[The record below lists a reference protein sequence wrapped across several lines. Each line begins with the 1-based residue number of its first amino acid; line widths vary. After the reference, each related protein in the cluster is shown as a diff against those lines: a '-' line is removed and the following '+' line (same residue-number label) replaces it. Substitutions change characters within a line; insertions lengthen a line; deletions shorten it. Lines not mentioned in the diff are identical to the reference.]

1 MDNKRVILAVA
12 LSMVVLLGW
21 QYLFPPVQPQT
32 TPAQQQE
39 QTATQSQTADS
50 NVSGPV
56 SDQLPDPASTSAIV
70 SAKGTK
76 LKVDTPLYSAVINSQ
91 GGLLESFKL
100 KNFKQTIEAGSPVI
114 DMVGTNALN
123 KAPMGLILNG
133 IATWAN
139 GVWGFEGGDL
149 NLEGDKIGTLIF
161 RGDVEGFRIE
171 RRLTFHADNYLID
184 EDVRIINK
192 SNPSGMGRLAFTTAT
207 KSLTAED
214 NRYNPT
220 RIAWFGPEGLS
231 EENDRDDL
239 RETGVSATGNIDWTA
254 IDSNYFILAL
264 VPGSDEVTV
273 KGKLQDD
280 IFRVAAE
287 KNVSFDKDIER
298 KLKCSYYFGPMDAEL
313 MAKVPGNLD
322 KAVDFGWFDIIA
334 KPLVMALEWFNQFTH
349 NYGIS
354 IILLTI
360 VIKILFWPL
369 SHKSYKSME
378 QMKRLQPMMAKLR
391 EKHGDDREALNKEM
405 MQLYK
410 TYNVNPAGGC
420 LPMLLQIP
428 VFFGLYKALMG
439 TVALRHADFIH
450 YLPFTD
456 IVWLADLSAKD
467 PLYITPIVMG
477 ATMFLQ
483 QKMTP
488 SAGDPTQQKIMMFLP
503 LVFTFMFLSFPSGLV
518 VYWMVNNVLSIAQ
531 QWMMTR
537 KVKN

>member
-12 LSMVVLLGW
+12 LSFAVLLGW
-21 QYLFPPVQPQT
+21 QYLFPQPQQ
-32 TPAQQQE
+32 PAPVQQE
-39 QTATQSQTADS
+39 QTAKQTQTADS
-50 NVSGPV
+50 NVAGPV
-56 SDQLPDPASTSAIV
+56 SDQLPDPASTTAIV

-76 LKVDTPLYSAVINSQ
+76 LTVETPLYSAVINSQ
-91 GGLLESFKL
+91 GGLLENFMLKKFKA
-100 KNFKQTIEAGSPVI
+100 TIAADSPDV
-114 DMVGTNALN
+114 DMVGQNALN
-123 KAPMGLILNG
+123 KAPMGLIING
-133 IATWAN
+133 IPTWAN
-139 GVWGFEGGDL
+139 GVWGYEGA
-149 NLEGDKIGTLIF
+149 NMKLEGNKLGTLIF

-207 KSLTAED
+207 KSLTSEKD
-214 NRYNPT
+214 TYNPT

-239 RETGVSATGNIDWTA
+239 RETGVTASGNIEWTA

-264 VPGSDEVTV
+264 VPGSSDVTM
-273 KGKLQDD
+273 KGKVQDD
-280 IFRVAAE
+280 IFRIAAE
-287 KNVSFDKDIER
+287 QNVSFDKDIER
-298 KLKCSYYFGPMDAEL
+298 KLACSYYFGPMDAEL

-334 KPLVMALEWFNQFTH
+334 KPLVVALEWFNQYVH

-420 LPMLLQIP
+420 LPMVLQIP

-439 TVALRHADFIH
+439 TVALRHADFVH

-503 LVFTFMFLSFPSGLV
+503 LVFTFMFLNFPSGLV

-531 QWMMTR
+531 QWMMMR
-537 KVKN
+537 KVNN

>member
-12 LSMVVLLGW
+12 LSFVVLLGW
-21 QYLFPPVQPQT
+21 QFLFPPQQQPA
-32 TPAQQQE
+32 PVKQE
-39 QTATQSQTADS
+39 QTTQQDQAVESKVAE
-50 NVSGPV
+50 PV
-56 SDQLPDPASTSAIV
+56 SNQLPDPASASAIV

-76 LKVDTPLYSAVINSQ
+76 LTVETPFYSAVINSQ

-100 KNFKQTIEAGSPVI
+100 KKFKATIAHDSPDV
-114 DMVGTNALN
+114 DMVGTNALD
-123 KAPMGLILNG
+123 KAPMGVILNG
-133 IATWAN
+133 IPTWAN
-139 GVWGFEGGDL
+139 GVWGYEGSNL
-149 NLEGDKIGTLIF
+149 NLDGNKLGTLIF

-184 EDVRIINK
+184 EDMRVINQ
-192 SNPSGMGRLAFTTAT
+192 SNPSGVGRVAFTTAT
-207 KSLTAED
+207 KSLTAAD
-214 NRYNPT
+214 DRYNPT
-220 RIAWFGPEGLS
+220 RIAWFNAEGLG
-231 EENDRDDL
+231 EEKDRDDL
-239 RETGVSATGNIDWTA
+239 AEKGVSESGQIHWAA

-264 VPGSDEVTV
+264 VPGSDSVTM

-280 IFRVAAE
+280 IFRIAAE
-287 KNVSFDKDIER
+287 QNVSFDKDIER
-298 KLKCSYYFGPMDAEL
+298 KLTCSYYFGPMDAQL
-313 MAKVPGNLD
+313 MAKVPGELS
-322 KAVDFGWFDIIA
+322 KAVNFGWFDIIA
-334 KPLVMALEWFNQFTH
+334 KPLVVALEWFHQFTH
-349 NYGIS
+349 NYGIA

-360 VIKILFWPL
+360 GIKLLFWPL

-391 EKHGDDREALNKEM
+391 EKYGDDKEALNKEM

-488 SAGDPTQQKIMMFLP
+488 SAGDPTQQKLMMFLP
-503 LVFTFMFLSFPSGLV
+503 LVFTFMFLNFPAGLV
-518 VYWMVNNVLSIAQ
+518 VYWMVNNILSIAQ
-531 QWMMTR
+531 QWMMIR

>member
-1 MDNKRVILAVA
+1 MENKRVILAVA
-12 LSMVVLLGW
+12 LSFAVLLGW
-21 QYLFPPVQPQT
+21 QFFFPPQPQQ
-32 TPAQQQE
+32 PAPAQQE
-39 QTATQSQTADS
+39 QTAQPNQAVDS
-50 NVSGPV
+50 NVAGPV
-56 SDQLPDPASTSAIV
+56 SNQLPDPASTSAIV

-76 LKVDTPLYSAVINSQ
+76 LTVDTPLYSAVINSQ
-91 GGLLESFKL
+91 GGLLESFEL
-100 KNFKQTIEAGSPVI
+100 KKFKATIDADSPYV
-114 DMVGTNALN
+114 DMVGKNALN

-133 IATWAN
+133 IPTWAN
-139 GVWGFEGGDL
+139 GVWGFEGSDL
-149 NLEGDKIGTLIF
+149 KLDGDKLGTLVF

-171 RRLTFHADNYLID
+171 RRLTFHSHNYLID
-184 EDVRIINK
+184 EDVRVINK
-192 SNPSGMGRLAFTTAT
+192 SNPSGMGRIAFTTAT
-207 KSLTAED
+207 KSLTAAD
-214 NRYNPT
+214 DRYNPT
-220 RIAWFGPEGLS
+220 RIAWYNVEGLV
-231 EENDRDDL
+231 EQNDRDEL
-239 RETGVSATGNIDWTA
+239 TETGVSETGKISWAA

-264 VPGSDEVTV
+264 VPRADSITM

-280 IFRVAAE
+280 IFRIAAE
-287 KNVSFDKDIER
+287 QNVSLDKDVER
-298 KLKCSYYFGPMDAEL
+298 KLACSYYFGPMDAPL
-313 MAKVPGNLD
+313 MAKVPGELS

-334 KPLVMALEWFNQFTH
+334 KPLVVALEWFHQYTN
-349 NYGIS
+349 NYGIA

-439 TVALRHADFIH
+439 TVALRHADFVH
-450 YLPFTD
+450 FLPFTD

-503 LVFTFMFLSFPSGLV
+503 LVFTFMFLNFPSGLV

-531 QWMMTR
+531 QWMMMR
-537 KVKN
+537 NVKN

>member
-1 MDNKRVILAVA
+1 MENKRVILAVA
-12 LSMVVLLGW
+12 LSFVVLLGW
-21 QYLFPPVQPQT
+21 QILFPSQPQQPV
-32 TPAQQQE
+32 PAQQE
-39 QTATQSQTADS
+39 QTAKQSQAADTNIAGPAS
-50 NVSGPV
+50 N
-56 SDQLPDPASTSAIV
+56 QLPDPASTSAIV

-76 LKVDTPLYSAVINSQ
+76 LTVETPLYSAVINSQ
-91 GGLLESFKL
+91 GGLLENFMLKKFKA
-100 KNFKQTIEAGSPVI
+100 TIAADSPDV
-114 DMVGTNALN
+114 DMVGMNALN
-123 KAPMGLILNG
+123 KAPMGLIING
-133 IATWAN
+133 IPTWVN
-139 GVWGFEGGDL
+139 GVWGYEGQNL
-149 NLEGDKIGTLIF
+149 NLNGNKLGTLIF

-184 EDVRIINK
+184 EDVRVINM
-192 SNPSGMGRLAFTTAT
+192 SNPSGQGRIAFTTAT
-207 KSLTAED
+207 KSLTSEKD
-214 NRYNPT
+214 TYNPT
-220 RIAWFGPEGLS
+220 RISWYGPEGLS
-231 EENDRDDL
+231 EEKDRDDL
-239 RETGVSATGNIDWTA
+239 RETGVTASGNITWTA

-264 VPGSDEVTV
+264 VPRSDGITM

-280 IFRVAAE
+280 IFRIAAE
-287 KNVSFDKDIER
+287 KTVSFDKNVER
-298 KLKCSYYFGPMDAEL
+298 KLSCSYYFGPMDAEL

-322 KAVDFGWFDIIA
+322 KAIDFGWFDIIA
-334 KPLVMALEWFNQFTH
+334 KPLVVALEWFNQYVH

-360 VIKILFWPL
+360 GIKILFWPL

-391 EKHGDDREALNKEM
+391 EKYGDDREALNKET

-420 LPMLLQIP
+420 LPMVLQIP

-450 YLPFTD
+450 YLPFSD

-467 PLYITPIVMG
+467 PLYITPIIMG

-503 LVFTFMFLSFPSGLV
+503 LVFTFMFLNFPSGLV

-531 QWMMTR
+531 QWLMMR

>member
-12 LSMVVLLGW
+12 LSFAVLLGW
-21 QYLFPPVQPQT
+21 QFLFPPQPQQ
-32 TPAQQQE
+32 PAPAKQE
-39 QTATQSQTADS
+39 QTAQPKQAVDS
-50 NVSGPV
+50 NVTGPV
-56 SDQLPDPASTSAIV
+56 SNQLPDPASISAIV

-76 LKVDTPLYSAVINSQ
+76 LTVETPLYSAVINSQ

-100 KNFKQTIEAGSPVI
+100 KRFKATIAADSPDV

-133 IATWAN
+133 IPTWAS
-139 GVWGFEGGDL
+139 GVWGYEGADL
-149 NLEGDKIGTLIF
+149 NLDGDKLGSLIF

-184 EDVRIINK
+184 EDVRVINK
-192 SNPSGMGRLAFTTAT
+192 SNPSGMGRIAFTTAT
-207 KSLTAED
+207 KSLTAAD
-214 NRYNPT
+214 DRYNPT
-220 RIAWFGPEGLS
+220 RIAWYNAEGLA
-231 EENDRDDL
+231 EEKDRDTL
-239 RETGVSATGNIDWTA
+239 AETGVSETGKIEWAA

-264 VPGSDEVTV
+264 VPAADSVTM

-280 IFRVAAE
+280 IFRIAAE
-287 KNVSFDKDIER
+287 QNISFDKDIER
-298 KLKCSYYFGPMDAEL
+298 KLTCSYYFGPMDAEL
-313 MAKVPGNLD
+313 MAKVPGELD
-322 KAVDFGWFDIIA
+322 KAIDFGWFDIIA
-334 KPLVMALEWFNQFTH
+334 KPLVVALEWFHQFTH
-349 NYGIS
+349 NYGIA

-378 QMKRLQPMMAKLR
+378 QMKRLQPMMSKLR
-391 EKHGDDREALNKEM
+391 EKHGDDKEALNKEM

-420 LPMLLQIP
+420 LPMMLQIP
-428 VFFGLYKALMG
+428 VFFGLYRALMG

-503 LVFTFMFLSFPSGLV
+503 LVFTFMFLNFPAGLV

-531 QWMMTR
+531 QWMMMR
-537 KVKN
+537 NVKN

>member
-12 LSMVVLLGW
+12 LSFAVLLGW
-21 QYLFPPVQPQT
+21 QFLFPSQP
-32 TPAQQQE
+32 PAPAQQE
-39 QTATQSQTADS
+39 QTAGSNQAVDS

-56 SDQLPDPASTSAIV
+56 SNQLPDPASTSAIV
-70 SAKGTK
+70 SAKGTR
-76 LKVDTPLYSAVINSQ
+76 LAVETPLYSAVINSQ

-100 KNFKQTIEAGSPVI
+100 KKFKATIAADSPDV
-114 DMVGTNALN
+114 DMVGTNALD

-139 GVWGFEGGDL
+139 GVWGYEGS
-149 NLEGDKIGTLIF
+149 NLSLDGDKLGTLIF

-207 KSLTAED
+207 KSLTAAD
-214 NRYNPT
+214 DRYNPT
-220 RIAWFGPEGLS
+220 RISWFDAEGLV
-231 EENDRDDL
+231 EENDRDEL
-239 RETGVSATGNIDWTA
+239 TETGVSASGNISWAA

-264 VPGSDEVTV
+264 VPGSNDVTM

-287 KNVSFDKDIER
+287 QNVSFDKELER
-298 KLKCSYYFGPMDAEL
+298 KLSCSYYFGPMDAPL
-313 MAKVPGNLD
+313 MAKVPGGLE
-322 KAVDFGWFDIIA
+322 KAIDFGWFDLIA
-334 KPLVMALEWFNQFTH
+334 KPLVVALEWFNQYVH
-349 NYGIS
+349 NYGIA

-450 YLPFTD
+450 FLPFTD

-503 LVFTFMFLSFPSGLV
+503 LVFTFMFLNFPSGLV

-531 QWMMTR
+531 QWMMMR
-537 KVKN
+537 NIKN

>member
-1 MDNKRVILAVA
+1 MENKRVILAVA
-12 LSMVVLLGW
+12 LSFAVLLGW
-21 QYLFPPVQPQT
+21 QFLFPPQPQQ
-32 TPAQQQE
+32 PAPAQQE
-39 QTATQSQTADS
+39 QTAQPNQAVDS
-50 NVSGPV
+50 IVAGPE
-56 SDQLPDPASTSAIV
+56 SNQLPDPASTSAIV

-76 LKVDTPLYSAVINSQ
+76 LTVDTPLYSAVINSQ
-91 GGLLESFKL
+91 GGLLESFEL
-100 KNFKQTIEAGSPVI
+100 KKFKATIDADSSNV
-114 DMVGTNALN
+114 DMVGANALN
-123 KAPMGLILNG
+123 KAPMGLIVNG
-133 IATWAN
+133 IPTWVN
-139 GVWGFEGGDL
+139 GVWGYEGGNL
-149 NLEGDKIGTLIF
+149 SLEGDKLGTLIF
-161 RGDVEGFRIE
+161 RGDVEGFRVE

-184 EDVRIINK
+184 EDVRVINK
-192 SNPSGMGRLAFTTAT
+192 SNPSGMGRVAFTTAT

-214 NRYNPT
+214 DRYNPT
-220 RIAWFGPEGLS
+220 RIAWYNAEGLV
-231 EENDRDDL
+231 EENDREEL
-239 RETGVSATGNIDWTA
+239 TETGVSESGQIEWAA

-264 VPGSDEVTV
+264 VPGADSVTM
-273 KGKLQDD
+273 KGKLQDN
-280 IFRVAAE
+280 IFRIAAE
-287 KNVSFDKDIER
+287 QNVSLDKDIER
-298 KLKCSYYFGPMDAEL
+298 KLACSYYFGPMDAQL
-313 MAKVPGNLD
+313 MAKVPGELS

-334 KPLVMALEWFNQFTH
+334 KPLVVALEWFHQYTH
-349 NYGIS
+349 NYGIA

-360 VIKILFWPL
+360 VIKIIFWPL

-420 LPMLLQIP
+420 LPMVLQIP

-439 TVALRHADFIH
+439 TVALRHADFVH

-503 LVFTFMFLSFPSGLV
+503 LVFTFMFLNFPSGLV

-531 QWMMTR
+531 QWMMMR

>member
-12 LSMVVLLGW
+12 LSFAVLLGW
-21 QYLFPPVQPQT
+21 QMLFPPQPQQ
-32 TPAQQQE
+32 PAPAQQE
-39 QTATQSQTADS
+39 QTAQPNQAVDS
-50 NVSGPV
+50 NVSGPI
-56 SDQLPDPASTSAIV
+56 SNQLPDPASTSAIV

-76 LKVDTPLYSAVINSQ
+76 LTVETPLYAAVINSQ

-100 KNFKQTIEAGSPVI
+100 KKFKATIDADSPDV
-114 DMVGTNALN
+114 DMVGMNALD

-133 IATWAN
+133 IATWAS
-139 GVWGFEGGDL
+139 GVWGYEGKDLSLDGDRL
-149 NLEGDKIGTLIF
+149 GTLIF

-184 EDVRIINK
+184 EDVRIINQ
-192 SNPSGMGRLAFTTAT
+192 SNPSGMGRVAFTTAT
-207 KSLTAED
+207 KSLTAAD
-214 NRYNPT
+214 DRYNPT
-220 RIAWFGPEGLS
+220 RISWYNAEGLV
-231 EENDRDDL
+231 EENDRDTL
-239 RETGVSATGNIDWTA
+239 SETGVTESGAINWAA

-264 VPGSDEVTV
+264 VPGADSVTM

-287 KNVSFDKDIER
+287 QDVSFDKDIER
-298 KLKCSYYFGPMDAEL
+298 KLSCSYYFGPMDAPL
-313 MAKVPGNLD
+313 MAKVPGSLD

-334 KPLVMALEWFNQFTH
+334 KPLVVALEWFHQYTH
-349 NYGIS
+349 NYGIA

-439 TVALRHADFIH
+439 TVALRHADFVH
-450 YLPFTD
+450 FLPFTD

-503 LVFTFMFLSFPSGLV
+503 LVFTFMFLNFPSGLV

-531 QWMMTR
+531 QWMMMR
-537 KVKN
+537 NVKN

>member
-12 LSMVVLLGW
+12 LSFAVLLGW
-21 QYLFPPVQPQT
+21 QMLFPPQPQQ
-32 TPAQQQE
+32 PAPAQQE
-39 QTATQSQTADS
+39 QTAQPNQAVDS
-50 NVSGPV
+50 NVSGPI
-56 SDQLPDPASTSAIV
+56 SNQLPDPASTSAIV

-76 LKVDTPLYSAVINSQ
+76 LTVETPLYAAVINSQ

-100 KNFKQTIEAGSPVI
+100 KKFKATIDADSPDV
-114 DMVGTNALN
+114 DMVGMNALD

-133 IATWAN
+133 IATWAS
-139 GVWGFEGGDL
+139 GVWGYEGKDLSLDGDRL
-149 NLEGDKIGTLIF
+149 GTLIF

-184 EDVRIINK
+184 EDVRIINQ
-192 SNPSGMGRLAFTTAT
+192 SNPSGMGRVAFTTAT
-207 KSLTAED
+207 KSLTAAD
-214 NRYNPT
+214 DRYNPT
-220 RIAWFGPEGLS
+220 RISWYNAEGLV
-231 EENDRDDL
+231 EENDRDTL
-239 RETGVSATGNIDWTA
+239 SETGVTESGAINWAA

-264 VPGSDEVTV
+264 VPGADSVTM

-287 KNVSFDKDIER
+287 QDVSFDKDIER
-298 KLKCSYYFGPMDAEL
+298 KLSCSYYFGPMDAPL
-313 MAKVPGNLD
+313 MAKVPGSLD

-334 KPLVMALEWFNQFTH
+334 KPLVVALEWFHQYTH
-349 NYGIS
+349 NYGIA

-391 EKHGDDREALNKEM
+391 EKLGDDREALNKEM

-439 TVALRHADFIH
+439 TVALRHADFVH
-450 YLPFTD
+450 FLPFTD

-503 LVFTFMFLSFPSGLV
+503 LVFTFMFLNFPSGLV

-531 QWMMTR
+531 QWMMMR
-537 KVKN
+537 NVKN

>member
-21 QYLFPPVQPQT
+21 QFLFPPAQPQT
-32 TPAQQQE
+32 SPAQQQE
-39 QTATQSQTADS
+39 QTATQSQTAES

-56 SDQLPDPASTSAIV
+56 SNQLPDPASTAAIV

-76 LKVDTPLYSAVINSQ
+76 LTVDTPLYSAVINSQ
-91 GGLLESFKL
+91 GGLLENFRL
-100 KNFKQTIEAGSPVI
+100 KKFKQTIAADSPAV

-133 IATWAN
+133 IPTWAN
-139 GVWGFEGGDL
+139 GVWGFEGSDL
-149 NLEGDKIGTLIF
+149 KLDGDKIGTLVF
-161 RGDVEGFRIE
+161 RGDVEGFRVE

-207 KSLTAED
+207 KSLTAAD

-220 RIAWFGPEGLS
+220 RIAWLGPEGLS
-231 EENDRDDL
+231 EEHDRDDL
-239 RETGVSATGNIDWTA
+239 RETGVSAAGKINWAA

-273 KGKLQDD
+273 KGKVQDD
-280 IFRVAAE
+280 IFRLAAE
-287 KNVSFDKDIER
+287 QNVSFDKDIER
-298 KLKCSYYFGPMDAEL
+298 KLACSYYFGPMDVEL

-322 KAVDFGWFDIIA
+322 KAIDFGWFDIIA
-334 KPLVMALEWFNQFTH
+334 KPLVIALEWFHQYTH
-349 NYGIS
+349 NYGIA

-450 YLPFTD
+450 FLPFTD

-503 LVFTFMFLSFPSGLV
+503 LVFTFMFLNFPAGLV
-518 VYWMVNNVLSIAQ
+518 VYWMVNNILSIAQ

-537 KVKN
+537 KVQN

>member
-12 LSMVVLLGW
+12 LSFAVLLGW
-21 QYLFPPVQPQT
+21 QMLFPPQPQQ
-32 TPAQQQE
+32 PAPALQE
-39 QTATQSQTADS
+39 QTAQPNQAVDS

-56 SDQLPDPASTSAIV
+56 SNQLPDPASTSAIV

-76 LKVDTPLYSAVINSQ
+76 LTVETPLYSAVINSQ

-100 KNFKQTIEAGSPVI
+100 KKFKATIAADSPDV
-114 DMVGTNALN
+114 DMVGMNALN

-139 GVWGFEGGDL
+139 GVWGFEGKDL
-149 NLEGDKIGTLIF
+149 SLDGDKLGTLIF

-184 EDVRIINK
+184 EDVRIINQ
-192 SNPSGMGRLAFTTAT
+192 SNPSGMGRVAFTTAT
-207 KSLTAED
+207 KSLTAAD
-214 NRYNPT
+214 DRYNPT
-220 RIAWFGPEGLS
+220 RISWYNAEGLF
-231 EENDRDDL
+231 EENDRDTL
-239 RETGVSATGNIDWTA
+239 SETGVTETGAVNWAA

-264 VPGSDEVTV
+264 VPGADSVTM

-287 KNVSFDKDIER
+287 QNVSFDKDIER
-298 KLKCSYYFGPMDAEL
+298 KLSCSYYFGPMDAPL

-322 KAVDFGWFDIIA
+322 KAIDFGWFDLIA
-334 KPLVMALEWFNQFTH
+334 KPLVVALEWFNQYTN
-349 NYGIS
+349 NYGIA

-439 TVALRHADFIH
+439 TVALRHADFVH
-450 YLPFTD
+450 FLPFTD

-503 LVFTFMFLSFPSGLV
+503 LVFTFMFLNFPSGLV

-531 QWMMTR
+531 QWMMMR
-537 KVKN
+537 NVKN

>member
-12 LSMVVLLGW
+12 LSFAVLLGW
-21 QYLFPPVQPQT
+21 QYLFPPQPQQ
-32 TPAQQQE
+32 PAPAQQE
-39 QTATQSQTADS
+39 QTAQPNQAVDS
-50 NVSGPV
+50 SVAGPV
-56 SDQLPDPASTSAIV
+56 SNQLPDPASTSAIV
-70 SAKGTK
+70 SAKGTR
-76 LKVDTPLYSAVINSQ
+76 LTVETPLYSAVINSQ

-100 KNFKQTIEAGSPVI
+100 KKFKATIDADSPYV
-114 DMVGTNALN
+114 DMVGANALD

-133 IATWAN
+133 MATWAN
-139 GVWGFEGGDL
+139 GVWGYEGANL
-149 NLEGDKIGTLIF
+149 NLEGDKLGTLIF

-184 EDVRIINK
+184 EDVRVINK
-192 SNPSGMGRLAFTTAT
+192 SNPSGMGRIAFTTAT
-207 KSLTAED
+207 KSLTAAD
-214 NRYNPT
+214 DRYNPT
-220 RIAWFGPEGLS
+220 RIAWFNAEGLV
-231 EENDRDDL
+231 EENDRDTL
-239 RETGVSATGNIDWTA
+239 SETGVTESGKVEWAA

-264 VPGSDEVTV
+264 VPGADSVTM

-280 IFRVAAE
+280 IFRIAAE
-287 KNVSFDKDIER
+287 QNVSFDKDLER
-298 KLKCSYYFGPMDAEL
+298 KLSCSYYFGPMDAQL
-313 MAKVPGNLD
+313 MAKVPGELS
-322 KAVDFGWFDIIA
+322 KAIDFGWFDIIA
-334 KPLVMALEWFNQFTH
+334 KPLVVALEWFHQYTN
-349 NYGIS
+349 NYGIA

-439 TVALRHADFIH
+439 TVALRHADFVH
-450 YLPFTD
+450 FLPFTD

-503 LVFTFMFLSFPSGLV
+503 LVFTFMFLNFPSGLV

-531 QWMMTR
+531 QWMMMR
-537 KVKN
+537 NVKN

>member
-1 MDNKRVILAVA
+1 MENKRVILAVA
-12 LSMVVLLGW
+12 LSFAVLLGW
-21 QYLFPPVQPQT
+21 QYLFPQQPA
-32 TPAQQQE
+32 PLKQE
-39 QTATQSQTADS
+39 QTTNQVQSNA
-50 NVSGPV
+50 NVAGPV
-56 SDQLPDPASTSAIV
+56 SSQLPDPASTAAIV

-76 LKVDTPLYSAVINSQ
+76 LTVETPFYSAVVNSQ
-91 GGLLESFKL
+91 GGLLENFMLKKFKA
-100 KNFKQTIEAGSPVI
+100 TIHADSPPV
-114 DMVGTNALN
+114 DMVGANALN

-133 IATWAN
+133 IATWSE
-139 GVWGFEGGDL
+139 GVWGFEGSNL
-149 NLEGDKIGTLIF
+149 NLDGDKVGTLVF

-184 EDVRIINK
+184 EDVRIINM

-207 KSLTAED
+207 KSLTSKD
-214 NRYNPT
+214 DRYNPT
-220 RIAWFGPEGLS
+220 RISWYGPEGLN
-231 EENDRDDL
+231 EEKDRDDL
-239 RETGVSATGNIDWTA
+239 SEKGVTASGNINWTA

-264 VPGSDEVTV
+264 VPGSADVTM

-287 KNVSFDKDIER
+287 QNVSFDKGVER
-298 KLKCSYYFGPMDAEL
+298 RLSCSYYFGPMDATL

-322 KAVDFGWFDIIA
+322 KAIDFGWFDIIA
-334 KPLVMALEWFNQFTH
+334 KPLVVALEWFNQYVH

-360 VIKILFWPL
+360 AIKILFWPL

-378 QMKRLQPMMAKLR
+378 QMKRLQPMIAKLR
-391 EKHGDDREALNKEM
+391 EKYGDDREALNKET

-410 TYNVNPAGGC
+410 TYSVNPAGGC
-420 LPMLLQIP
+420 IPMVLQIP
-428 VFFGLYKALMG
+428 VFFGLYRALMG
-439 TVALRHADFIH
+439 TVSLRHADFIH
-450 YLPFTD
+450 FLPFTD
-456 IVWLADLSAKD
+456 IVWLADLSTKD
-467 PLYITPIVMG
+467 PLYITPIIMG

-503 LVFTFMFLSFPSGLV
+503 LVFTFMFLNFPSGLV

-531 QWMMTR
+531 QWMMMR
-537 KVKN
+537 KVND

>member
-12 LSMVVLLGW
+12 LSFAVLLGW
-21 QYLFPPVQPQT
+21 QFLFPPQPQQ
-32 TPAQQQE
+32 PAPAQQE
-39 QTATQSQTADS
+39 QTAQPNQAVDS
-50 NVSGPV
+50 NVAGPV
-56 SDQLPDPASTSAIV
+56 SNQLPDPASTSAIV

-76 LKVDTPLYSAVINSQ
+76 LIVETPLYSAVINSQ

-100 KNFKQTIEAGSPVI
+100 KKFKATIATDSPDV
-114 DMVGTNALN
+114 DMVGTNALD

-139 GVWGFEGGDL
+139 GVWGYEGADL
-149 NLEGDKIGTLIF
+149 NLAGDKLGTLIF

-184 EDVRIINK
+184 EDVRVINT
-192 SNPSGMGRLAFTTAT
+192 SNPSGMGRIAFTTAT
-207 KSLTAED
+207 KSLTAAD
-214 NRYNPT
+214 DRYNPT
-220 RIAWFGPEGLS
+220 RIAWYNTEGLV
-231 EENDRDDL
+231 EENDRDTL
-239 RETGVSATGNIDWTA
+239 SETGVTETGKVEWAA

-264 VPGSDEVTV
+264 VPGADSVTI

-280 IFRVAAE
+280 IFRIAAE
-287 KNVSFDKDIER
+287 QNVSFDKDIER
-298 KLKCSYYFGPMDAEL
+298 KLSCSYYFGPMDAQL
-313 MAKVPGNLD
+313 MAKVPGELS
-322 KAVDFGWFDIIA
+322 KAIDFGWFDIIA
-334 KPLVMALEWFNQFTH
+334 KPLVVALEWFHQYTH
-349 NYGIS
+349 NYGIA

-439 TVALRHADFIH
+439 TVALRHADFVH
-450 YLPFTD
+450 FLPFTD

-503 LVFTFMFLSFPSGLV
+503 LVFTFMFLNFPSGLV

-531 QWMMTR
+531 QWMMMR
-537 KVKN
+537 NVKN

>member
-12 LSMVVLLGW
+12 LSFAVLLGW
-21 QYLFPPVQPQT
+21 QMLFPPQPQQ
-32 TPAQQQE
+32 PAPAQQE
-39 QTATQSQTADS
+39 QTAQPNQAVDS
-50 NVSGPV
+50 SVSGPA
-56 SDQLPDPASTSAIV
+56 SNQLPDPASTSAIV

-76 LKVDTPLYSAVINSQ
+76 LTVETPLYSAVINSQ

-100 KNFKQTIEAGSPVI
+100 KKFKATIDADSPDV
-114 DMVGTNALN
+114 DMVGMNALN

-139 GVWGFEGGDL
+139 GVWGYEGKDL
-149 NLEGDKIGTLIF
+149 SLDGDKLGTLIF

-184 EDVRIINK
+184 EDVRIINQ
-192 SNPSGMGRLAFTTAT
+192 SNPSGMGRVAFTTAT
-207 KSLTAED
+207 KSLTAAD
-214 NRYNPT
+214 DRYNPT
-220 RIAWFGPEGLS
+220 RISWYNAEGLV
-231 EENDRDDL
+231 EESDRDTL
-239 RETGVSATGNIDWTA
+239 SETGVTESGAINWAA

-264 VPGSDEVTV
+264 VPGADSVTM

-287 KNVSFDKDIER
+287 QNVSFDKDIER
-298 KLKCSYYFGPMDAEL
+298 KLSCSYYFGPMDAPL

-322 KAVDFGWFDIIA
+322 KAIDFGWFDLIA
-334 KPLVMALEWFNQFTH
+334 KPLVVALEWFHQYTH
-349 NYGIS
+349 NYGIA

-439 TVALRHADFIH
+439 TVALRHADFVH
-450 YLPFTD
+450 FLPFTD

-503 LVFTFMFLSFPSGLV
+503 LVFTFMFLNFPSGLV

-531 QWMMTR
+531 QWMMMR
-537 KVKN
+537 NVKN

>member
-12 LSMVVLLGW
+12 LSFAVLLGW
-21 QYLFPPVQPQT
+21 QFIFPPQQPA
-32 TPAQQQE
+32 PAQQE
-39 QTATQSQTADS
+39 QTAQPNQAVDS
-50 NVSGPV
+50 NVAGPV
-56 SDQLPDPASTSAIV
+56 SNQLPDPASTSAIV

-76 LKVDTPLYSAVINSQ
+76 LTVETPLYSAVINSQ

-100 KNFKQTIEAGSPVI
+100 KKFKETIDANSPDV
-114 DMVGTNALN
+114 DMVGMNALN

-139 GVWGFEGGDL
+139 GVWGYEGGNIHLD
-149 NLEGDKIGTLIF
+149 GDKLGTIIF

-192 SNPSGMGRLAFTTAT
+192 SNPSGMGRIAFTTAT
-207 KSLTAED
+207 KSLTAADD
-214 NRYNPT
+214 NYNPT
-220 RIAWFGPEGLS
+220 RIAWYNAEGLV
-231 EENDRDDL
+231 EENDRDEL
-239 RETGVSATGNIDWTA
+239 SETGVSETGNLSWAA
-254 IDSNYFILAL
+254 INSNYFILAL
-264 VPGSDEVTV
+264 VPGADSVTM

-280 IFRVAAE
+280 IFRIAAE
-287 KNVSFDKDIER
+287 QNVSFDKDIER
-298 KLKCSYYFGPMDAEL
+298 KLACSYYFGPMDAPL

-322 KAVDFGWFDIIA
+322 KAIDFGWFDIIA
-334 KPLVMALEWFNQFTH
+334 KPLVVALEWFNQYVH

-439 TVALRHADFIH
+439 TVALRHADFVH
-450 YLPFTD
+450 FLPFTD

-503 LVFTFMFLSFPSGLV
+503 LVFTFMFLNFPSGLV

-531 QWMMTR
+531 QWMMMR
-537 KVKN
+537 NVKN

>member
-12 LSMVVLLGW
+12 LSMAVLLGW
-21 QYLFPPVQPQT
+21 QFIFPSQPQT
-32 TPAQQQE
+32 PPAKQE
-39 QTATQSQTADS
+39 QTVTQSQTAGSDA
-50 NVSGPV
+50 SGPV
-56 SDQLPDPASTSAIV
+56 SDQLPDPASTASIV

-76 LKVDTPLYSAVINSQ
+76 LTIDTPLYSAVINSQ
-91 GGLLESFKL
+91 GGLLENFKL
-100 KNFKQTIEAGSPVI
+100 KKFKQTIEAGSPDV

-133 IATWAN
+133 IPTWAN
-139 GVWGFEGGDL
+139 GVWGYEGTSL
-149 NLEGDKIGTLIF
+149 NLSDDQIGSLIF

-184 EDVRIINK
+184 EDVRVINK

-207 KSLTAED
+207 RSLTAED
-214 NRYNPT
+214 DRYNPT
-220 RIAWFGPEGLS
+220 RISWYGSDKLT
-231 EENDRDDL
+231 EETDREDL
-239 RETGVSATGNIDWTA
+239 RETGMTASGNIDWAA

-264 VPGSDEVTV
+264 VPGSDDITV

-287 KNVSFDKDIER
+287 QNVSFDKDIER
-298 KLKCSYYFGPMDAEL
+298 QLSCSYYFGPMDAKL
-313 MAKVPGNLD
+313 MEKVPGNLG
-322 KAVDFGWFDIIA
+322 KAVNFGWFDLIA
-334 KPLVMALEWFNQFTH
+334 KPLVIALEWFHQYTH
-349 NYGIS
+349 NYGIA
-354 IILLTI
+354 IILLTV
-360 VIKILFWPL
+360 VIKLLFWPL
-369 SHKSYKSME
+369 SQKSYKSME
-378 QMKRLQPMMAKLR
+378 QMKRLQPMIAKLR

-420 LPMLLQIP
+420 LPMVLQIP

-503 LVFTFMFLSFPSGLV
+503 LVFTFMFLNFPAGLV
-518 VYWMVNNVLSIAQ
+518 VYWMVNNILSIAQ

-537 KVKN
+537 KVNN

>member
-12 LSMVVLLGW
+12 LSFAVLLGW
-21 QYLFPPVQPQT
+21 QFLFPPQPQQ
-32 TPAQQQE
+32 PAPAQQE
-39 QTATQSQTADS
+39 QTAQPNQAVDS
-50 NVSGPV
+50 SVAGPV
-56 SDQLPDPASTSAIV
+56 SNQLPDPASTSAIV
-70 SAKGTK
+70 SAKGTR
-76 LKVDTPLYSAVINSQ
+76 LTVETPLYSAVINSQ

-100 KNFKQTIEAGSPVI
+100 KKFKATIDADSPDV
-114 DMVGTNALN
+114 DMVGTNALD

-139 GVWGFEGGDL
+139 GVWGYEGANL
-149 NLEGDKIGTLIF
+149 NLEGDKLGTLIF

-184 EDVRIINK
+184 EDVRVINK
-192 SNPSGMGRLAFTTAT
+192 SNPSGMGRIAFTTAT
-207 KSLTAED
+207 KSLTAAD
-214 NRYNPT
+214 DRYNPT
-220 RIAWFGPEGLS
+220 RIAWFNAEGLV
-231 EENDRDDL
+231 EESDRDTL
-239 RETGVSATGNIDWTA
+239 SETGVTESGKVEWAA

-264 VPGSDEVTV
+264 VPGADSVTM

-280 IFRVAAE
+280 IFRIAAE
-287 KNVSFDKDIER
+287 QNVSFDKDIER
-298 KLKCSYYFGPMDAEL
+298 KLACSYYFGPMDAQL
-313 MAKVPGNLD
+313 MAKVPGELS
-322 KAVDFGWFDIIA
+322 KAIDFGWFDIIA
-334 KPLVMALEWFNQFTH
+334 KPLVVALEWFHQYTN
-349 NYGIS
+349 NYGIA

-439 TVALRHADFIH
+439 TVALRHADFVH
-450 YLPFTD
+450 FLPFTD

-503 LVFTFMFLSFPSGLV
+503 LVFTFMFLNFPSGLV

-531 QWMMTR
+531 QWMMMR
-537 KVKN
+537 NVKN

>member
-21 QYLFPPVQPQT
+21 QFIFPPKPQQPA
-32 TPAQQQE
+32 PVKQE
-39 QTATQSQTADS
+39 QTAKQSQAVAPD
-50 NVSGPV
+50 VSGPV
-56 SDQLPDPASTSAIV
+56 SDQLPDPASTAAIV

-76 LKVDTPLYSAVINSQ
+76 LTVETPLYTAVINSQ
-91 GGLLESFKL
+91 GGLLENFKL
-100 KNFKQTIEAGSPVI
+100 KKFKQTIAKDSPDM

-133 IATWAN
+133 IPTWSG
-139 GVWGFEGGDL
+139 GVWGFEGKDL
-149 NLEGDKIGTLIF
+149 KLDGEKLGTLVF

-184 EDVRIINK
+184 EDLRIINV
-192 SNPSGMGRLAFTTAT
+192 SNPSATGRLAFTTAT
-207 KSLTAED
+207 KSLTAEND
-214 NRYNPT
+214 RYNPT
-220 RIAWFGPEGLS
+220 RIAWFGPEGLKD
-231 EENDRDDL
+231 ENDRDDL
-239 RETGVSATGNIDWTA
+239 REKGVTASGEIDWAA

-264 VPGSDEVTV
+264 VPGPGDVTM

-287 KNVSFDKDIER
+287 QNVLFDKGIER
-298 KLKCSYYFGPMDAEL
+298 KLACSYYFGPMEAKL
-313 MAKVPGNLD
+313 MEKVPGQLA

-334 KPLVMALEWFNQFTH
+334 KPLVIALKWFNQYTH

-354 IILLTI
+354 IILLTV

-369 SHKSYKSME
+369 SQKSYKSME
-378 QMKRLQPMMAKLR
+378 QMKRLQPMIAKLR
-391 EKHGDDREALNKEM
+391 EKYGDDREALNKET

-428 VFFGLYKALMG
+428 VFFGLYRALMG

-503 LVFTFMFLSFPSGLV
+503 LVFTFMFLNFPAGLV
-518 VYWMVNNVLSIAQ
+518 VYWMVNNILSIAQ

-537 KVKN
+537 KVNN

>member
-12 LSMVVLLGW
+12 LSFAVLLGW
-21 QYLFPPVQPQT
+21 QFLFPPQPQQ
-32 TPAQQQE
+32 PAPAQQE
-39 QTATQSQTADS
+39 QTAQPNQAVDS
-50 NVSGPV
+50 NVAGPV
-56 SDQLPDPASTSAIV
+56 SNQLPDPASTSAIV

-76 LKVDTPLYSAVINSQ
+76 LTVETPLYSAVINSQ

-100 KNFKQTIEAGSPVI
+100 KKFKATIDADSPYV

-139 GVWGFEGGDL
+139 GVWGYEGANL
-149 NLEGDKIGTLIF
+149 NLDGDKLGTLIF

-184 EDVRIINK
+184 EDVRVINK
-192 SNPSGMGRLAFTTAT
+192 SNPSGMGRIAFTTAT
-207 KSLTAED
+207 KSLTAAD
-214 NRYNPT
+214 DRYNPT
-220 RIAWFGPEGLS
+220 RISWYNAEGLV
-231 EENDRDDL
+231 EENDRDTL
-239 RETGVSATGNIDWTA
+239 SETGVTETGKVEWAA

-264 VPGSDEVTV
+264 VPGADSVTM

-287 KNVSFDKDIER
+287 QNVSFDKDIER
-298 KLKCSYYFGPMDAEL
+298 KLACSYYFGPMDAKL

-322 KAVDFGWFDIIA
+322 KAIDFGWFDIIA
-334 KPLVMALEWFNQFTH
+334 KPLVVALEWFHQYTH
-349 NYGIS
+349 NYGIA

-450 YLPFTD
+450 FLPFTD

-503 LVFTFMFLSFPSGLV
+503 LVFTFMFLNFPSGLV

-531 QWMMTR
+531 QWMMMR
-537 KVKN
+537 NVKN

>member
-12 LSMVVLLGW
+12 LSFAVLLGW
-21 QYLFPPVQPQT
+21 QFLFPPQPQQ
-32 TPAQQQE
+32 PAPAKQE
-39 QTATQSQTADS
+39 QTAQPKQAVDS
-50 NVSGPV
+50 NVTGPV
-56 SDQLPDPASTSAIV
+56 SNQLPDPASTSAIV

-76 LKVDTPLYSAVINSQ
+76 LTVETPLYSAVINSQ

-100 KNFKQTIEAGSPVI
+100 KRFKATIAADSPDV

-133 IATWAN
+133 IPTWAS
-139 GVWGFEGGDL
+139 GVWGYEGADL
-149 NLEGDKIGTLIF
+149 NLDGDKLGSLIF

-184 EDVRIINK
+184 EDVRVINK
-192 SNPSGMGRLAFTTAT
+192 SNPSGMGRIAFTTAT
-207 KSLTAED
+207 KSLTAAD
-214 NRYNPT
+214 DRYNPT
-220 RIAWFGPEGLS
+220 RIAWYNAEGLA
-231 EENDRDDL
+231 EEKDRDTL
-239 RETGVSATGNIDWTA
+239 AETGVSETGKIEWAA

-264 VPGSDEVTV
+264 VPAADSVTM

-280 IFRVAAE
+280 IFRIAAE
-287 KNVSFDKDIER
+287 QNISFDKDIER
-298 KLKCSYYFGPMDAEL
+298 KLTCSYYFGPMDAEL
-313 MAKVPGNLD
+313 MAKVPGELD
-322 KAVDFGWFDIIA
+322 KAIDFGWFDIIA
-334 KPLVMALEWFNQFTH
+334 KPLVVALEWFHQFTH
-349 NYGIS
+349 NYGIA

-378 QMKRLQPMMAKLR
+378 QMKRLQPMMSKLR
-391 EKHGDDREALNKEM
+391 EKHGDDKEALNKEM

-420 LPMLLQIP
+420 LPMMLQIP
-428 VFFGLYKALMG
+428 VFFGLYRALMG

-503 LVFTFMFLSFPSGLV
+503 LVFTFMFLNFPAGLV

-531 QWMMTR
+531 QWMMMR
-537 KVKN
+537 NVKN